1 MKKINSLLLGVSM
14 TLTDEIHKQ
23 IEENHNVLLF
33 NTDIYT
39 FYSEYKVKQK
49 WVFISSPSKGK
60 RAIEIILNT
69 IEPDYK
75 IKNESVAKLLDDI
88 SIVSRNDK
96 IVIFVDNFEYV
107 NKRTAEY
114 YNDLIN
120 MKNVLLVVNIND
132 DEIDLN
138 MDMLRNFVIL
148 NQDLNFNRNS
158 SVNIRFTILFI
169 LSVFIFLLFMRLQL
183 SIIGYLVSS
192 LWFSFLMYRSF
203 YYISR

>member
-1 MKKINSLLLGVSM
+1 M
-14 TLTDEIHKQ
+14 TLTNEIHKQ

-33 NTDIYT
+33 NTDIYS
-39 FYSEYKVKQK
+39 FYSEYKLNQK
-49 WVFISSPSKGK
+49 WIFISSPSKGK

-75 IKNESVAKLLDDI
+75 IKNESVAKLLDEI
-88 SIVSRNDK
+88 AVVSKNDK
-96 IVIFVDNFEYV
+96 VVIFVDNFEHI

-114 YNDLIN
+114 YDNLIN
-120 MKNVLLVVNIND
+120 MRNVILIVNIND
-132 DEIDLN
+132 EEIDL
-138 MDMLRNFVIL
+138 DMQILENFIIL

-183 SIIGYLVSS
+183 SVVGYLISS
-192 LWFSFLMYRSF
+192 LWFSYLMYRSF